1 MRKKVVLS
9 CEECKNRNYSTMK
22 DASSVERLEIKKF
35 CKTCNKHTVHKETK

>member
-22 DASSVERLEIKKF
+22 DMSSVERLEIKKF